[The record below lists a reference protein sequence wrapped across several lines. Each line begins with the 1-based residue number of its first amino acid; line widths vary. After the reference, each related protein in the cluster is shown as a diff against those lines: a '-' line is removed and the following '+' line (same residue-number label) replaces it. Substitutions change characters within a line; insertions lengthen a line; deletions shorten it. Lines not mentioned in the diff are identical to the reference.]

1 MDGSRCF
8 RLFFWKKSPDLQNW
22 VIKLPKKEID
32 MILEKNENFVI
43 NESMIPPEM
52 SVTIDNAREIAREF
66 RDLRMRY
73 HAAIKEISTK
83 LEVLDNE
90 FSVRNDYNPI
100 HHMQC
105 RLKSIESIVDKIGR
119 KGWPMEM
126 ESVYKVM
133 DFAGVRVVCNYIDD
147 IYAVEESLLRQDDI
161 KLLKRKDYIR
171 NPKESGYRSLHLL
184 VEVPI
189 FLSDRTYNMPVEIQ
203 IRTIAM
209 DTWASLEHELKY
221 KSKKEMPGYVVQE
234 LKNCARSMADLDAS
248 MERIHKML

>member
-1 MDGSRCF
+1 
-8 RLFFWKKSPDLQNW
+8 
-22 VIKLPKKEID
+22 
-32 MILEKNENFVI
+32 MILEKNERFVI

-52 SVTIDNAREIAREF
+52 SVTIDNAKEIARIF
-66 RDLRMRY
+66 SDLRMRY

-90 FSVRNDYNPI
+90 FSVKYDYNPI

-105 RLKSIESIVDKIGR
+105 RLKSIDSIMEKIER
-119 KGWPMEM
+119 KGWPKEI
-126 ESVYKVM
+126 ESVYKIT
-133 DFAGVRVVCNYIDD
+133 DFAGVRVICNYIDD
-147 IYAVEESLLRQDDI
+147 IYTVEDSLLRQDDI
-161 KLLKRKDYIR
+161 KLLKRKDYIK
-171 NPKESGYRSLHLL
+171 NPKESGYRSLHLI

-189 FLSDRTYNMPVEIQ
+189 FLSERTYNMPVEIQ

-221 KSKKEMPGYVVQE
+221 KRKEDMPGYVVQE
-234 LKNCARSMADLDAS
+234 LKNCAKSMAELDAT

>member
-1 MDGSRCF
+1 
-8 RLFFWKKSPDLQNW
+8 
-22 VIKLPKKEID
+22 
-32 MILEKNENFVI
+32 MILEKNERFVI

-52 SVTIDNAREIAREF
+52 SVTIDNAKEIARIF
-66 RDLRMRY
+66 SDLRMRY

-90 FSVRNDYNPI
+90 FSVKYDYNPV

-105 RLKSIESIVDKIGR
+105 RLKSIDSIMEKIER
-119 KGWPMEM
+119 KGWPKEI
-126 ESVYKVM
+126 ESVYKIT
-133 DFAGVRVVCNYIDD
+133 DFAGVRVICNYIDD
-147 IYAVEESLLRQDDI
+147 IYTVEDSLLRQDDI
-161 KLLKRKDYIR
+161 KLLKRKDYIK
-171 NPKESGYRSLHLL
+171 NPKESGYRSLHLI

-221 KSKKEMPGYVVQE
+221 KRKEDMPGYVVQE
-234 LKNCARSMADLDAS
+234 LKNCAKSMAELDAT

>member
-1 MDGSRCF
+1 
-8 RLFFWKKSPDLQNW
+8 
-22 VIKLPKKEID
+22 
-32 MILEKNENFVI
+32 MILEKNERFVI
-43 NESMIPPEM
+43 NDSMIPPEM
-52 SVTIDNAREIAREF
+52 SVTIDNAKEIARIF
-66 RDLRMRY
+66 SDLRMRY

-90 FSVRNDYNPI
+90 FSVKYDYNPI

-105 RLKSIESIVDKIGR
+105 RLKSIDSIMEKIER
-119 KGWPMEM
+119 KGWPREI
-126 ESVYKVM
+126 ESVYKIT
-133 DFAGVRVVCNYIDD
+133 DFAGVRVICNYIDD
-147 IYAVEESLLRQDDI
+147 IYTVEDSLLRQDDI
-161 KLLKRKDYIR
+161 KLLKRKDYIK
-171 NPKESGYRSLHLL
+171 NPKESGYRSLHLI

-221 KSKKEMPGYVVQE
+221 KRKEDMPGYVVQE
-234 LKNCARSMADLDAS
+234 LKNCAKSMAELDAT

>member
-1 MDGSRCF
+1 
-8 RLFFWKKSPDLQNW
+8 
-22 VIKLPKKEID
+22 
-32 MILEKNENFVI
+32 MILEKNEKFVI
-43 NESMIPPEM
+43 NEDMIPADM
-52 SVTIDNAREIAREF
+52 SVTLDNVKEIVKTLS
-66 RDLRMRY
+66 DLRMRY

-90 FSVRNDYNPI
+90 YSVRYDYNPI

-105 RLKSIESIVDKIGR
+105 RIKSIDSIMEKIRR
-119 KGWPMEM
+119 KGWPMEI
-126 ESVYKVM
+126 ESVYRIT

-147 IYAVEESLLRQDDI
+147 IYTVEESLMRQDDI
-161 KLLKRKDYIR
+161 KLIKRKDYIK
-171 NPKESGYRSLHLL
+171 NPKESGYRSLHLV

-189 FLSDRTYNMPVEIQ
+189 FLSDRTYHMPVEIQ

-234 LKNCARSMADLDAS
+234 LKNCARSMAEIDAS

>member
-1 MDGSRCF
+1 MRNFIGAAVF
-8 RLFFWKKSPDLQNW
+8 LSPNPQNSMLIS
-22 VIKLPKKEID
+22 IKGELI
-32 MILEKNENFVI
+32 MILEKNERFVI

-52 SVTIDNAREIAREF
+52 SVTIDNAKEIVRIF
-66 RDLRMRY
+66 SDLRMRY

-90 FSVRNDYNPI
+90 FSVKYDYNPI

-105 RLKSIESIVDKIGR
+105 RLKSIDSIMEKIDR
-119 KGWPMEM
+119 KGWPREI
-126 ESVYKVM
+126 ESVYKIT
-133 DFAGVRVVCNYIDD
+133 DFAGVRVICNYIDD
-147 IYAVEESLLRQDDI
+147 IYTVEDSLLRQDDI
-161 KLLKRKDYIR
+161 KLLKRKDYIK
-171 NPKESGYRSLHLL
+171 NPKESGYRSLHLI

-221 KSKKEMPGYVVQE
+221 KRKEDMPGYVVQE
-234 LKNCARSMADLDAS
+234 LKNCAKSMAEIDAT

>member
-1 MDGSRCF
+1 
-8 RLFFWKKSPDLQNW
+8 
-22 VIKLPKKEID
+22 
-32 MILEKNENFVI
+32 MILEKNERFVI

-52 SVTIDNAREIAREF
+52 SVTIDNAKEIARIF
-66 RDLRMRY
+66 SDLRMRY

-90 FSVRNDYNPI
+90 FSVKYDYNSI

-105 RLKSIESIVDKIGR
+105 RLKSIDSIMEKIER
-119 KGWPMEM
+119 KGWPREI
-126 ESVYKVM
+126 ESVYKIT
-133 DFAGVRVVCNYIDD
+133 DFAGVRVICNYIDD
-147 IYAVEESLLRQDDI
+147 IYTVEDSLLRQDDI
-161 KLLKRKDYIR
+161 KLLKRKDYIK
-171 NPKESGYRSLHLL
+171 NPKESGYRSLHLI

-221 KSKKEMPGYVVQE
+221 KRKEDMPGYVVQE
-234 LKNCARSMADLDAS
+234 LKNCAKSMAELDAT

>member
-1 MDGSRCF
+1 MI
-8 RLFFWKKSPDLQNW
+8 KSPE
-22 VIKLPKKEID
+22 KEID

-52 SVTIDNAREIAREF
+52 SVTIDNARELAREF

-147 IYAVEESLLRQDDI
+147 IYTVEESLLRQDDI
-161 KLLKRKDYIR
+161 KLLKRKGLYKEPQGERLQEPASAGGSPYIPVGQDLLTCLSR
-171 NPKESGYRSLHLL
+171 YRYVRSRWIPGRVL
-184 VEVPI
+184 
-189 FLSDRTYNMPVEIQ
+189 NMSSNI
-203 IRTIAM
+203 
-209 DTWASLEHELKY
+209 
-221 KSKKEMPGYVVQE
+221 KKEMPGMVQGTGFNA
-234 LKNCARSMADLDAS
+234 KSMAES
-248 MERIHKML
+248 

>member
-1 MDGSRCF
+1 MNTSY
-8 RLFFWKKSPDLQNW
+8 KK
-22 VIKLPKKEID
+22 I
-32 MILEKNENFVI
+32 MILEKNERFVI

-52 SVTIDNAREIAREF
+52 SVTIDNAREIVKVF
-66 RDLRMRY
+66 SDLRMRY

-90 FSVRNDYNPI
+90 FSVKYDYNPI

-105 RLKSIESIVDKIGR
+105 RLKSIDSIMAKIER
-119 KGWPMEM
+119 KGWPKEI
-126 ESVYKVM
+126 ESVYKIM
-133 DFAGVRVVCNYIDD
+133 DFAGVRVVCNYMDD
-147 IYAVEESLLRQDDI
+147 IYTVEDSLLRQDDI
-161 KLLKRKDYIR
+161 KLLKRKDYIS
-171 NPKESGYRSLHLL
+171 NPKESGYRSLHLI

-221 KSKKEMPGYVVQE
+221 KSKEELPGYVIQE
-234 LKNCARSMADLDAS
+234 LKNCAKSVAEIDAT
-248 MERIHKML
+248 MERIHKMR

>member
-1 MDGSRCF
+1 
-8 RLFFWKKSPDLQNW
+8 
-22 VIKLPKKEID
+22 
-32 MILEKNENFVI
+32 MILEKNEAFVVT
-43 NESMIPPEM
+43 ESMIPAEM
-52 SVTIDNAREIAREF
+52 SITIDNAKEIVKTF

-90 FSVRNDYNPI
+90 FSVKYDYNPI
-100 HHMQC
+100 HHMEC
-105 RLKSIESIVDKIGR
+105 RLKSVESIMEKIER
-119 KGWPMEM
+119 KGWPKEM
-126 ESVYKVM
+126 DSVYKVM

-147 IYAVEESLLRQDDI
+147 IYTVEDSLLRQDDI
-161 KLLKRKDYIR
+161 KLIKRKDYIKS
-171 NPKESGYRSLHLL
+171 PKESGYRSLHLL

-221 KSKKEMPGYVVQE
+221 KKKDEMPGYVAQE
-234 LKNCARSMADLDAS
+234 LKNCAKMMAEIDAT
-248 MERIHKML
+248 MERIHKMR

>member
-1 MDGSRCF
+1 
-8 RLFFWKKSPDLQNW
+8 
-22 VIKLPKKEID
+22 
-32 MILEKNENFVI
+32 MILEKNERFVI

-52 SVTIDNAREIAREF
+52 SVTIDNAKEIARIF
-66 RDLRMRY
+66 SDLRMRY
-73 HAAIKEISTK
+73 HEAIKEISTK

-90 FSVRNDYNPI
+90 FSVKYDYNPI

-105 RLKSIESIVDKIGR
+105 RLKSIDSIMEKIER
-119 KGWPMEM
+119 KGWPKEI
-126 ESVYKVM
+126 ESVYKIT
-133 DFAGVRVVCNYIDD
+133 DFAGVRVICNYIDD
-147 IYAVEESLLRQDDI
+147 IYTVEDSLLRQDDI
-161 KLLKRKDYIR
+161 KLLKRKDYIK
-171 NPKESGYRSLHLL
+171 NPKESGYRSLHLI

-221 KSKKEMPGYVVQE
+221 KRKEDMPGYVVQE
-234 LKNCARSMADLDAS
+234 LKNCAKSMAELDAT